1 MRKESLIILPSYNQR
16 AFIKKHLPGCIA
28 TGSDIL
34 IIYDGS
40 TDDTFEGIKNIPSVR
55 CIRHEKHIGYGAAFV
70 TGCEYARDF
79 DYQYIIALDHT
90 VTRCNDEVKLI
101 REQLNYGYDIVNISR
116 ILENP
121 SHDSFSPEDI
131 RIVSTI
137 AAALKDITSFDLTDP
152 LSGIKGLRTEAFRS
166 LQLTETSHGV
176 FLQMWVQARYYD
188 MAVIEIPS
196 SSASGFAQEL
206 ALYDYPLEQFL
217 ALLETEKYLYPP
229 PPCENNTV
237 PS

>member
-1 MRKESLIILPSYNQR
+1 MKTETLIILPLHNQR
-16 AFIKKHLPGCIA
+16 SFIKKHLASLIA

-34 IIYDGS
+34 VIDDGS
-40 TDDTFEGIKNIPSVR
+40 TDDTFEGVKNIPSVR

-79 DYQYIIALDHT
+79 GYQYIIALDHT
-90 VTRCNDEVKLI
+90 VTRFNDDMKLI
-101 REQLNYGYDIVNISR
+101 LEQLNYGYDIVNISR

-121 SHDSFSPEDI
+121 RHDAFSPEDI

-152 LSGIKGLRTEAFRS
+152 LSGIKGIRTDAFRP

-176 FLQMWVQARYYD
+176 FLQMWIQARYYD

-196 SSASGFAQEL
+196 SSPSAFAQEL
-206 ALYDYPLEQFL
+206 ALYEYPLEQFL

-229 PPCENNTV
+229 LPREDHV
-237 PS
+237 DPS